1 MGPIRIWKIIFG
13 SGSETLV
20 VSSSKPQQRLLTTL
34 TEYNLVNA
42 SLIKHE
48 RLTSHYMD
56 ARIKFG
62 RCYQSTLSI
71 FR

>member
-13 SGSETLV
+13 SGSEKLV

-42 SLIKHE
+42 SLINHE
-48 RLTSHYMD
+48 KCLPPITRTPEQHLAD
-56 ARIKFG
+56 AINP
-62 RCYQSTLSI
+62 L
-71 FR
+71 